1 MKLRKNSS
9 RMIVIMCF
17 SSPKTPSLVFCIA
30 VKCFEKPP
38 ENYVEVSSIHAMAS
52 VMLAVNLQA

>member
-1 MKLRKNSS
+1 
-9 RMIVIMCF
+9 MIVIMCF